1 MRHYYKGTIKQGKF
15 KLNSRVAFE
24 ASVRHLRDGNYL
36 VALLNLTNKNQR
48 EWQAFYFAIL
58 GEWSNDVGLAKAE
71 LHDLV
76 KTELFP
82 DLFEDITSTTDLSN
96 EQWNIL
102 FFNLENFLI
111 LKFEN
116 R

>member
-15 KLNSRVAFE
+15 KLNNKKAFDS
-24 ASVRHLRDGNYL
+24 SVSHFRDGNYL
-36 VALLNLTNKNQR
+36 VALLNLTNKSQR

-58 GEWSNDVGLAKAE
+58 GEWSNDVGLTKAE

-76 KTELFP
+76 KSELFP
-82 DLFEDITSTTDLSN
+82 DLFETETSTTDLSN
-96 EQWNIL
+96 EKWNIL

>member
-1 MRHYYKGTIKQGKF
+1 MRYYYKGTIKDGKF
-15 KLNSRVAFE
+15 KLNNRKAFDS
-24 ASVRHLRDGNYL
+24 SVSNLRDGNYL

-48 EWQAFYFAIL
+48 EWQLFYFAVL
-58 GEWSNDVGLAKAE
+58 GSWSEDVGLTKSE

-76 KTELFP
+76 KSELFP
-82 DLFEDITSTTDLSN
+82 ELFELETSTTELTN

-102 FFNLENFLI
+102 FFNLERFLI

-116 R
+116 K